1 MKCVGFAIPPIV
13 ENTLEGKPAIPSL
26 GAFTYFRFSEGSII
40 PLEHIKTSCL
50 QPMSIYNTL
59 TQGGDNYFN
68 LALINFASMNK
79 TKFHAIPSLYSF
91 LIIFDVG
98 GVLEC
103 QLGR

>member
-68 LALINFASMNK
+68 LALIHFASMNN
-79 TKFHAIPSLYSF
+79 TTFHAITSFYSF
-91 LIIFDVG
+91 FIVFECWGSI
-98 GVLEC
+98 GVPM
-103 QLGR
+103 R